1 MCVLVPGRIKILK
14 GLIFTFIP
22 SLSAYFCSFYGV
34 FMVQSLAED
43 IVSTA
48 WPCDSKGLASCF
60 GARVTFCSGAETHRM
75 QKLIVISLGLWGGM
89 GGT

>member
-1 MCVLVPGRIKILK
+1 MCVLGPGRIKILK

-48 WPCDSKGLASCF
+48 QASVRKGLASCF
-60 GARVTFCSGAETHRM
+60 GAFVTFCLNVERHRM

>member
-1 MCVLVPGRIKILK
+1 M
-14 GLIFTFIP
+14 P
-22 SLSAYFCSFYGV
+22 SYI
-34 FMVQSLAED
+34 MVQSLAED

-48 WPCDSKGLASCF
+48 EASVFKGLASCF
-60 GARVTFCSGAETHRM
+60 GAFVTFCLGAETHGM